1 MSCARVKIVVK
12 KILNSKK
19 KLNLLYLK
27 GFIKTLKMLKNCEKK
42 IWKML
47 KKSEKIRKIR
57 KKLKKK
63 KSEIFFEK

>member
-42 IWKML
+42 I
-47 KKSEKIRKIR
+47 
-57 KKLKKK
+57 
-63 KSEIFFEK
+63 